1 MLNLIELK
9 SINFD
14 NMNFQNFSPILTPLL
29 DITPHPL
36 VKREF
41 TVVCM
46 GQPDRFKSDSY
57 DLQYDTPL

>member
-14 NMNFQNFSPILTPLL
+14 NMNFQNFSPILT
-29 DITPHPL
+29 
-36 VKREF
+36 
-41 TVVCM
+41 M